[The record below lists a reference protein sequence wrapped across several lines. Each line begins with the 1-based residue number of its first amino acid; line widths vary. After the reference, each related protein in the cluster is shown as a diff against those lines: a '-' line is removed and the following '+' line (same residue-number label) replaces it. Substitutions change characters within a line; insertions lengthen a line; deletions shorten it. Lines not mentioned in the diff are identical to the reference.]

1 LVAVV
6 PQAFGRRRL
15 NFGPGSGLKAAL
27 TIAVP
32 TMMARP
38 ARIGPTAPK
47 PLVEGNDMDLDA
59 HLAKTPATID
69 EIKRRVA
76 LALERHPLCR
86 NVEFDIVSM
95 PRTKR
100 GGNWTISMRSIAPD
114 AIWEATDIVSDIQ
127 EAYDLAAAA

>member
-1 LVAVV
+1 
-6 PQAFGRRRL
+6 
-15 NFGPGSGLKAAL
+15 
-27 TIAVP
+27 
-32 TMMARP
+32 
-38 ARIGPTAPK
+38 
-47 PLVEGNDMDLDA
+47 MDLDA

-114 AIWEATDIVSDIQ
+114 AIWEASDIVSDIQ